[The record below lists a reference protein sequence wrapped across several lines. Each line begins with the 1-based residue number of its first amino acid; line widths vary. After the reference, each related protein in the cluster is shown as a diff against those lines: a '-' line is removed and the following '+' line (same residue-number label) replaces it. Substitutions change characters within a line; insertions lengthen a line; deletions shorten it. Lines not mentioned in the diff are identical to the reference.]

1 MSDQDRKNG
10 PALSVLP
17 ALAAVL
23 AAGAFVIESARS
35 ELGLELSPDGKYELY
50 EFGWPLP
57 FLQAQ
62 VERETLGDSLL
73 SIIRSREPEVL
84 WGGMLCNLVLVTW
97 LAVTAGFAGSWV
109 AREVRPR
116 LTLGAL
122 LGLLGFAGYEAATY
136 WRPIFVGRPD
146 WTLEFDLELIV
157 VGYTSSLI
165 WSFILIGCLWTP
177 YLIGQILKTILNF
190 RSRNRS
196 RLVGSSEEG

>member
-1 MSDQDRKNG
+1 
-10 PALSVLP
+10 
-17 ALAAVL
+17 
-23 AAGAFVIESARS
+23 
-35 ELGLELSPDGKYELY
+35 
-50 EFGWPLP
+50 
-57 FLQAQ
+57 
-62 VERETLGDSLL
+62 
-73 SIIRSREPEVL
+73 
-84 WGGMLCNLVLVTW
+84 MLCNLVLVTW